1 MDWIDEFLNDECS
14 LYQLAKI
21 ESLMQ
26 TSSVAYKYDN
36 VDFVKLTEKEAEEII
51 QDLYENDN
59 PKDPREQFKRIFK

>member
-1 MDWIDEFLNDECS
+1 MDWIDELLNDECS

-36 VDFVKLTEKEAEEII
+36 VDFHKLTEKEAEEII

-59 PKDPREQFKRIFK
+59 PTDPREQFKRIFK

>member
-36 VDFVKLTEKEAEEII
+36 VDFHKLTEKEA
-51 QDLYENDN
+51 
-59 PKDPREQFKRIFK
+59 